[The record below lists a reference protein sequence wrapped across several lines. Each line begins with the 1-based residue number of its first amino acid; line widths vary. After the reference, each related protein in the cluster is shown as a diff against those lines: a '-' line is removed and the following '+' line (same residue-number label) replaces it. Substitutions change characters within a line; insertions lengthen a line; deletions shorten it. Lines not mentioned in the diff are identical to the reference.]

1 LPERLSWLG
10 INEGHTIQ
18 WLIDLNRAGWKTMD
32 SIPPARILEKL
43 RRFELISIDKSFS
56 PESQKKFQHR
66 KLSLYFVQAINFEL
80 TYDCNMNCSHC
91 LQKNLRARRPTKW
104 ISTETARH
112 ALQDAWFAGLA
123 ITGINFTGGEVFV
136 PASNLPELVE
146 TARSLD
152 LEVRINTSGW
162 WGNKNNIQVGRLSF
176 ATPGHVIEWLRE
188 RNIAFLAL
196 SFDERYENNPESWQP
211 VASIIRECER
221 TGQNYQIVCTG
232 LTENQL
238 REGWYRLV
246 KDYGIVPRHLY
257 PVAMEMIDIGG
268 AAKTANLP
276 LKPSHFANLLIHSPC
291 EGKGFTRPIYLHV
304 GPDGGVRTCLYSPG
318 SGYLGNINKE
328 SLLHITNSFSTNPVA
343 SLFNQGDFK
352 AFVQEYFLRRFS
364 TACQIHPGI

>member
-1 LPERLSWLG
+1 
-10 INEGHTIQ
+10 
-18 WLIDLNRAGWKTMD
+18 MD

-291 EGKGFTRPIYLHV
+291 EGKGFTRPIYLH
-304 GPDGGVRTCLYSPG
+304 
-318 SGYLGNINKE
+318 
-328 SLLHITNSFSTNPVA
+328 TNSFSTNPVA

-352 AFVQEYFLRRFS
+352 AFVQEYFEPYAFIYRNVEHTCAASALLARFIQEFEQFKNRKKKDPSDENLQLIHS
-364 TACQIHPGI
+364 TVAKDFNLQRQIDE